1 MPGRRRPTPPRRG
14 RQRVVS
20 RARAVVEAIARAL
33 ADKPDAVS
41 VTEREARG
49 QTLVELTMAPGDMG
63 RVIGRQGRTAQAVRT
78 LANARRRTRRGQGER
93 RFPGLSLT

>member
-1 MPGRRRPTPPRRG
+1 
-14 RQRVVS
+14 VS

-33 ADKPDAVS
+33 AERPESVN

-49 QTLVELTMAPGDMG
+49 QWFIELTMAPGDMG

-78 LANARRRTRRGQGER
+78 LANLAAEMDGQKVSVDFR
-93 RFPGLSLT
+93 D